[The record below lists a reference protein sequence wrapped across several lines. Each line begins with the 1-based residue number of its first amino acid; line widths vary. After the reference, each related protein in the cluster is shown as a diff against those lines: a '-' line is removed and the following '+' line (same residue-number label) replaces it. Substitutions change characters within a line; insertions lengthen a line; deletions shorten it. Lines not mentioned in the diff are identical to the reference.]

1 MIESKGRFYDDGDKY
16 MLLES
21 QNIMVEISSKFYDA
35 PYVAIKYSHIEWFV
49 NEFGENDRKKVTDK
63 IVKLE
68 VSFWGAVIQE
78 IYDLEKIEKARG
90 EKV

>member
-1 MIESKGRFYDDGDKY
+1 MIESKGRFYDDGDKF

-21 QNIMVEISSKFYDA
+21 QNIMVEISSKFYDT
-35 PYVAIKYSHIEWFV
+35 PYVTITHSHIEWFV

>member
-1 MIESKGRFYDDGDKY
+1 MIESKGRFYDDGDKF

-21 QNIMVEISSKFYDA
+21 HNIMVEISSKFYDA
-35 PYVAIKYSHIEWFV
+35 PYVTITHSHIEWFV

-68 VSFWGAVIQE
+68 VSFWSAVIQE
-78 IYDLEKIEKARG
+78 IYDLEKIEKAKG
-90 EKV
+90 EKI